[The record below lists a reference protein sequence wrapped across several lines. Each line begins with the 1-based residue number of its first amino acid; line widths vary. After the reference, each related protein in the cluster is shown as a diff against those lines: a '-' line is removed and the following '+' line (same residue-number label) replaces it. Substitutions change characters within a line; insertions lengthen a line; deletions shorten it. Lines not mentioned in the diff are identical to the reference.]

1 MHDKMPH
8 ADQLYV
14 VAIRDNN
21 SALIRTIYKKF
32 SPRVISYV
40 RNNSGSVEEAQDI
53 IQETLI
59 TLHQQA
65 HRNNL
70 TLTCPFEA
78 YFFLLAKRQWL
89 NKLKQKKG
97 VTITDDALSIHDD
110 TTQAVLETEN
120 QELKNKLFE
129 TKFLELGEKCRELL
143 TLSFR
148 LNNMEEVAQALKVT
162 YAYVRKKKSL
172 CLGQLTELIHQS
184 AEYKALKK

>member
-1 MHDKMPH
+1 MHDKTPH
-8 ADQLYV
+8 ADQLYI
-14 VAIRDNN
+14 VAIRENN
-21 SALIRTIYKKF
+21 SAVIRTIYKKF

-40 RNNSGSVEEAQDI
+40 RNNNGSIEEAQDI
-53 IQETLI
+53 VQETLI

-70 TLTCPFEA
+70 VLTCPFEA
-78 YFFLLAKRQWL
+78 YFLLLAKRRWL

-97 VTITDDALSIHDD
+97 VTITNEALSIHDD

-120 QELKNKLFE
+120 WEIKNKLFE
-129 TKFLELGEKCRELL
+129 NKFQELGEKCRELL
-143 TLSFR
+143 TQSFR
-148 LNNMEEVAQALKVT
+148 LSDMDKVAQALNVT